1 VTDPATYHAWYETP
15 RGAWIAGRELA
26 LLDDLLRPRPGES
39 VLDVGCGTG
48 WFSGAFAA
56 RGLDVTGLDPD
67 RSALSFAQRRDPS
80 IPLVGGTAEALP
92 FADGAFDYALAVT
105 SLCFVANPARA
116 LHELWR
122 VSRRAV
128 VLGLLHRRSLL
139 YLAKGGRGG
148 YRGAR
153 WDLLGE
159 VLGWTEGLLARDG
172 QYPRGAGSGPWETPT
187 PEPAARFGLFLP
199 SGGPIARC
207 AEPLIP
213 PRLPLG
219 GFLAVCLRQ
228 PAAAR
233 QP

>member
-15 RGAWIAGRELA
+15 RGAWIAGLELA
-26 LLDDLLRPRPGES
+26 LLYGLLRPRPGES

-48 WFSGAFAA
+48 WFAGAFAA
-56 RGLDVTGLDPD
+56 RGLKVTGLDPD
-67 RSALSFAQRRDPS
+67 LPALAFARRRTPG
-80 IPLVGGTAEALP
+80 IPLVGGTAETLP
-92 FADGAFDYALAVT
+92 FADRAFDYALAVT
-105 SLCFVANPARA
+105 SLCFVANPAQA
-116 LHELWR
+116 LRELWR

-139 YLAKGGRGG
+139 FLSKAGRGG

-159 VLGWTEGLLARDG
+159 VLGWTEGL
-172 QYPRGAGSGPWETPT
+172 TPT
-187 PEPAARFGLFLP
+187 PETAARFGLFLL
-199 SGGPIARC
+199 GGGAIARR

-219 GFLAVCLRQ
+219 GFLAVCLRR
-228 PAAAR
+228 PDSAR
-233 QP
+233 RI

>member
-1 VTDPATYHAWYETP
+1 VTDPAAYHAWYETP

-26 LLDDLLRPRPGES
+26 LLYDLLRPRPGES

-48 WFSGAFAA
+48 WFAGAFAA
-56 RGLDVTGLDPD
+56 LGLKVTGLDLD
-67 RSALSFAQRRDPS
+67 LAALGFARRRAPN
-80 IPLVGGTAEALP
+80 IAAVGGAAEALP

-116 LHELWR
+116 LRELWR

-128 VLGLLHRRSLL
+128 VLGLLQRRSLL

-153 WDLLGE
+153 WDLLEE
-159 VLGWTEGLLARDG
+159 VLGWTEGL
-172 QYPRGAGSGPWETPT
+172 TPT
-187 PEPAARFGLFLP
+187 PEPSARFALFLP
-199 SGGPIARC
+199 GGGPIARR
-207 AEPLIP
+207 ADPLIP

-219 GFLAVCLRQ
+219 GFLAVCLRR
-228 PAAAR
+228 P
-233 QP
+233 

>member
-1 VTDPATYHAWYETP
+1 MTDPAAYHAWYASP
-15 RGAWIAGRELA
+15 RGAWIAGLELA
-26 LLDDLLRPRPGES
+26 LLDGLLRPRPRES
-39 VLDVGCGTG
+39 MLDVGCGTG
-48 WFSGAFAA
+48 WFAGAFAA
-56 RGLDVTGLDPD
+56 RGLKVTGLDPNL
-67 RSALSFAQRRDPS
+67 SALGFARDRATS
-80 IPLVGGTAEALP
+80 IPLVGGAAEALP

-105 SLCFVANPARA
+105 SLCFVANPTQA

-139 YLAKGGRGG
+139 SLTKGGRGG

-159 VLGWTEGLLARDG
+159 VLGWAEGL
-172 QYPRGAGSGPWETPT
+172 TPT
-187 PEPAARFGLFLP
+187 PEPSARFGLFLP
-199 SGGPIARC
+199 GGGSIARR

-219 GFLAVCLRQ
+219 GFLTVCLRQ

-233 QP
+233 QPRLLPRSL